1 MSEQAQTQGQPEGKR
16 DLRQEITDRFVA
28 ALEQNRIPWERPW
41 ENLQH
46 GAPRNMASG
55 KPYHGGNQ
63 MLLLMTQMDNSYA
76 DPRFGTV
83 KQINELGGRVK
94 KGEHGHPVELWKNEP
109 FWERRDVTVT
119 MNGHPVKV
127 FDQRGPAVDVGSL
140 ADKKPTMLTSIKDL
154 KISHKG
160 QDLSWQEAHNLDR
173 VVSKT
178 YVVFNAEQC
187 SGLNLEPLPV
197 PDNTVQPI
205 ERGEKLMQVM
215 VKDGVAF
222 KQHAEAFYSPTK
234 DEIYLPPHEAFKTQE
249 GYYGT
254 ALHEIGHATGA
265 AQRMNREGI
274 TGGHR
279 FGSEEYAKEELR
291 AELFSTFMAAETGIP
306 HDEEQ
311 HKAYVQSWAEVLKKD
326 KNELFRAA
334 SEAGKAADYVLAKE
348 RELQAK
354 KTQTAEQ
361 IIEKQ
366 EPERP
371 PTEQEPSVF
380 WRKVENAEHMA
391 EIGTRNDGPSK
402 VCIIKRTE
410 LSQPE
415 YDAFTNNL
423 MNDSQLVAGEGGTY
437 EDGVSSVVEISA
449 PGRQRLHIDPQ
460 GYKYPRYVGIPES
473 EVEAFLARRS
483 FVTQQ
488 TAEHQA
494 TPDDKSANVIAES
507 QAPAERDYV
516 DQAIA
521 GAGELSK
528 IVDEFNAENHIE
540 KPQPALANS
549 TIAAVNANGSITV
562 IAESR
567 HIDISGEQQD
577 RQDKSSAK
585 ASRPNNA
592 RNRGEEMIR

>member
-1 MSEQAQTQGQPEGKR
+1 MTDQTQTETQTQGKR

-41 ENLQH
+41 EENLKH

-55 KPYHGGNQ
+55 KPYQGGNQ
-63 MLLLMTQMDNSYA
+63 MLLLMAQMDNAYA
-76 DPRFGTV
+76 DPRFGTI

-119 MNGHPVKV
+119 MNGRPVKV
-127 FDQRGPAVDVGSL
+127 FDQRGPAVDVGSA
-140 ADKKPTMLTSIKDL
+140 ADKKPTMLASIKDL

-160 QDLSWQEAHNLDR
+160 QNLSWQDAHNLDR

-187 SGLNLEPLPV
+187 IGLNLEPLPV
-197 PDNTVQPI
+197 RDNTVQPI
-205 ERGEKLMQVM
+205 ERGENLMRVM
-215 VKDGVAF
+215 VKDGVTF
-222 KQHAEAFYSPTK
+222 KQHAEAFYSPAK

-265 AQRMNREGI
+265 AQRLNRVGI

-279 FGSEEYAKEELR
+279 FGSEGYAKEELR

-334 SEAGKAADYVLAKE
+334 SEAGKAADYILAKE
-348 RELQAK
+348 RELQAE

-371 PTEQEPSVF
+371 PTLRSSLEEAGWRFKPTTRSYEKAFLLTKDQELGGEFTHGKPV
-380 WRKVENAEHMA
+380 AEK
-391 EIGTRNDGPSK
+391 I
-402 VCIIKRTE
+402 
-410 LSQPE
+410 
-415 YDAFTNNL
+415 
-423 MNDSQLVAGEGGTY
+423 LVAKTAAQGLVIEHGWDTVPVPGTT
-437 EDGVSSVVEISA
+437 GV
-449 PGRQRLHIDPQ
+449 LPQ
-460 GYKYPRYVGIPES
+460 
-473 EVEAFLARRS
+473 EATRALDATAKDLLAKAHAHLG
-483 FVTQQ
+483 VTAVRGQNE
-488 TAEHQA
+488 TTPQA
-494 TPDDKSANVIAES
+494 VFAES
-507 QAPAERDYV
+507 QAPAERV
-516 DQAIA
+516 P
-521 GAGELSK
+521 
-528 IVDEFNAENHIE
+528 DEP
-540 KPQPALANS
+540 KPA
-549 TIAAVNANGSITV
+549 
-562 IAESR
+562 
-567 HIDISGEQQD
+567 QD
-577 RQDKSSAK
+577 RADADNAPAKHQGRTRAETTTQRWSDK
-585 ASRPNNA
+585 NQV
-592 RNRGEEMIR
+592 NR